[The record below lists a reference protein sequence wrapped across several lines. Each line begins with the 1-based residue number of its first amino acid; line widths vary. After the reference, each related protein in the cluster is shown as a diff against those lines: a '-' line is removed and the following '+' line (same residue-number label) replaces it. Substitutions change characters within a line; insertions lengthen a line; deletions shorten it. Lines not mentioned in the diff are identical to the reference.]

1 MPVRIAARLA
11 AAGYLLVAA
20 FQAAL
25 ALGVPWGEVSWG
37 GRHEGVLPASLRA
50 GSAAAA
56 LFLVAAAGVMLLA
69 ARPLA
74 DQSRQVRLAR
84 RVAGAL
90 AFLLL
95 LNAFGNL
102 MSESGVEQAVMTPV
116 SVVLGVL
123 TALVAWGPRASRGAR
138 APQTQRG
145 RPKPPS
151 KKRRR

>member
-1 MPVRIAARLA
+1 MPVRIAARIA

-25 ALGVPWGEVSWG
+25 AMGVPWGEAAWG
-37 GRHEGVLPASLRA
+37 GRHEGVLPTGLRA

-56 LFLVAAAGVMLLA
+56 LFLAAAAGVMLLA

-74 DQSRQVRLAR
+74 DESRRVRLAR
-84 RVAGAL
+84 RAAGAL

-102 MSESGVEQAVMTPV
+102 MSKSGVEQAVMTPV
-116 SVVLGVL
+116 SVLLGVL
-123 TALVAWGPRASRGAR
+123 TALVAWGPRASRASR